1 MKSKNNYVTRQ
12 SGQIFGV
19 LIIMIVLLG
28 VGLWMLFAY
37 KQSTEKEGREFG
49 NEAIQKL
56 AVQHDPAFLA
66 SRLGPAARLDFPPS
80 AQQDLISRLQQLGT
94 PVGPID
100 LKGDVKFQSQFFEPR
115 GFFSAHVNYPT
126 RGAQIELGTSHP
138 VGRWQIDTLALNL
151 DPER

>member
-1 MKSKNNYVTRQ
+1 MKSQNNCVTRE

-19 LIIMIVLLG
+19 LIILIALLG

-37 KQSTEKEGREFG
+37 RNSTQKEGREFG

-56 AVQHDPAFLA
+56 AVQHDAAFLA
-66 SRLGPAARLDFPPS
+66 SRLGPAARMDWAPS

-94 PVGPID
+94 PVGP
-100 LKGDVKFQSQFFEPR
+100 LKVEGDVKFQSQFFEPR
-115 GFFSAHVNYPT
+115 GFFSAHIKYPT
-126 RGAQIELGTSHP
+126 RGARIELATSHP

>member
-1 MKSKNNYVTRQ
+1 MKSQNHYVTRE
-12 SGQIFGV
+12 SGQIFSV
-19 LIIMIVLLG
+19 LIIIIALLG

-37 KQSTEKEGREFG
+37 KRSTQKEGREFG
-49 NEAIQKL
+49 NQAIQSL

-80 AQQDLISRLQQLGT
+80 AQQELISKLQQLGT

-100 LKGDVKFQSQFFEPR
+100 LKGDIKFQSQFFEPR
-115 GFFSAHVNYPT
+115 GFFTAHVNYPT
-126 RGAQIELGTSHP
+126 RGARIELGTSHP

-151 DPER
+151 DRER

>member
-1 MKSKNNYVTRQ
+1 MKSQNHYVTRE

-19 LIIMIVLLG
+19 FIIVIALLG

-37 KQSTEKEGREFG
+37 KRSTQKEGREFG
-49 NEAIQKL
+49 NQAIQSL

-66 SRLGPAARLDFPPS
+66 SRLGPAARLDLPPS
-80 AQQDLISRLQQLGT
+80 AQQELISRLQQLGT

-100 LKGDVKFQSQFFEPR
+100 LKGDIKFQSQFFEPR
-115 GFFSAHVNYPT
+115 GFFTAHVNYPT
-126 RGAQIELGTSHP
+126 RGARIELGTSHP

-151 DPER
+151 DRER

>member
-1 MKSKNNYVTRQ
+1 MKSQNHYVTRE
-12 SGQIFGV
+12 SGQIFSV
-19 LIIMIVLLG
+19 LIIIIALLG

-37 KQSTEKEGREFG
+37 KRSTQKEGREFG
-49 NEAIQKL
+49 NEAIQSL

-80 AQQDLISRLQQLGT
+80 AQQELISKLQQLGT

-100 LKGDVKFQSQFFEPR
+100 LKGDITFQSQFFEPR
-115 GFFSAHVNYPT
+115 GFFTAHVNYPT
-126 RGAQIELGTSHP
+126 RGARIELGTSHP

-151 DPER
+151 DRER

>member
-1 MKSKNNYVTRQ
+1 MKSKNNCVTRQ

-19 LIIMIVLLG
+19 LIIIIALLG
-28 VGLWMLFAY
+28 AGFWMLFAY
-37 KQSTEKEGREFG
+37 KKSTQKEGREFG

-56 AVQHDPAFLA
+56 AVQHDAAFLA
-66 SRLGPAARLDFPPS
+66 SRLGPAARLDYPPS

-100 LKGDVKFQSQFFEPR
+100 LKGDVTFQSQFFEPR
-115 GFFSAHVNYPT
+115 GFFSAHVNYPI
-126 RGAQIELGTSHP
+126 RGARIEVGTSHP
-138 VGRWQIDTLALNL
+138 VGRWQIDTLTFTL

>member
-1 MKSKNNYVTRQ
+1 MKSQNHYVTRE

-19 LIIMIVLLG
+19 FIIVIALLG

-37 KQSTEKEGREFG
+37 KRSTQKEGREFG
-49 NEAIQKL
+49 NQAIQSL

-80 AQQDLISRLQQLGT
+80 AQQELISKLQQLGT

-100 LKGDVKFQSQFFEPR
+100 LKGDIKFQSQFFEPR
-115 GFFSAHVNYPT
+115 GFFTAHVNYPT
-126 RGAQIELGTSHP
+126 RGARIELGTSHP

-151 DPER
+151 DRER

>member
-1 MKSKNNYVTRQ
+1 MKSQNHYVTRE

-19 LIIMIVLLG
+19 FIIVIALLG

-37 KQSTEKEGREFG
+37 KRSTQKEGREFG
-49 NEAIQKL
+49 NQAIQSL

-66 SRLGPAARLDFPPS
+66 SRLGPAARLDLPPS
-80 AQQDLISRLQQLGT
+80 AQQELISKLQQLGT

-100 LKGDVKFQSQFFEPR
+100 LKGDIKFQSQFFEPR
-115 GFFSAHVNYPT
+115 GFFTAHVNYPT
-126 RGAQIELGTSHP
+126 RGARIELGTSHP

-151 DPER
+151 DRER

>member
-1 MKSKNNYVTRQ
+1 MKSQNHYVTRE

-19 LIIMIVLLG
+19 FIIVIALLG

-37 KQSTEKEGREFG
+37 KRSTQKEGREFG
-49 NEAIQKL
+49 NQAIQSL

-66 SRLGPAARLDFPPS
+66 SRLGPAARLDLPPS
-80 AQQDLISRLQQLGT
+80 AQQELISKLQQLGT

-100 LKGDVKFQSQFFEPR
+100 LKGDITFQSQFFEPR
-115 GFFSAHVNYPT
+115 GFFTAHVNYPT
-126 RGAQIELGTSHP
+126 RGARIELGTSHP

-151 DPER
+151 DRER

>member
-1 MKSKNNYVTRQ
+1 MKSQNHYVTRE

-19 LIIMIVLLG
+19 FIIVIALLG

-37 KQSTEKEGREFG
+37 KRSTQKEGREFG
-49 NEAIQKL
+49 NQAIQSL

-80 AQQDLISRLQQLGT
+80 AQQELISKLQQLGT

-100 LKGDVKFQSQFFEPR
+100 LKGDITFQSQFFEPR
-115 GFFSAHVNYPT
+115 GFFTAHVNYPT
-126 RGAQIELGTSHP
+126 RGARIELATSHP

-151 DPER
+151 DRER

>member
-1 MKSKNNYVTRQ
+1 MKSQNNYVIRE

-19 LIIMIVLLG
+19 LIILIALLG

-37 KQSTEKEGREFG
+37 RNSTRQEGREFG

-56 AVQHDPAFLA
+56 AVQHDPAFLT
-66 SRLGPAARLDFPPS
+66 SRLGPAARLDWAPS
-80 AQQDLISRLQQLGT
+80 AQQDLISRLQQLGA
-94 PVGPID
+94 PVGPV
-100 LKGDVKFQSQFFEPR
+100 KVEGDVKFQSQFFEPR
-115 GFFSAHVNYPT
+115 GFFSAHINYPT
-126 RGAQIELGTSHP
+126 RGARIELGTSHP

>member
-1 MKSKNNYVTRQ
+1 MKSQNHYVTRE
-12 SGQIFGV
+12 SGQIFSV
-19 LIIMIVLLG
+19 LIIIIALLG

-37 KQSTEKEGREFG
+37 KRSTQKEGREFG
-49 NEAIQKL
+49 NQAIQSL

-80 AQQDLISRLQQLGT
+80 AQQELISKLQQLGT

-100 LKGDVKFQSQFFEPR
+100 LKGDITFQSQFFEPR
-115 GFFSAHVNYPT
+115 GFFTAHVNYPT
-126 RGAQIELGTSHP
+126 RGARIELGTSHP

-151 DPER
+151 DRER

>member
-1 MKSKNNYVTRQ
+1 MKSQNHYVTRE

-19 LIIMIVLLG
+19 FIIVIALLG

-37 KQSTEKEGREFG
+37 KRSTQKEGREFG
-49 NEAIQKL
+49 NQAIQSL

-80 AQQDLISRLQQLGT
+80 AQQELISKLQQLGT

-100 LKGDVKFQSQFFEPR
+100 LKGDITFQSQFFEPR
-115 GFFSAHVNYPT
+115 GFFTAHVNYPT
-126 RGAQIELGTSHP
+126 RGARIELGTSHP

-151 DPER
+151 DRER